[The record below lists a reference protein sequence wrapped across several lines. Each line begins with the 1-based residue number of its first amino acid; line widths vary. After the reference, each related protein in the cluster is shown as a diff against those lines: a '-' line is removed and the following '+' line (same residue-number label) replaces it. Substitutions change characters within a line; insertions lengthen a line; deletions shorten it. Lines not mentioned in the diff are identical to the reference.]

1 MSLTPNG
8 DWRLKF
14 ALGVLAA
21 IVAVTLY
28 LFIASNVML
37 LGLRRHDGGVH
48 LLSVVEYG
56 WFSSPDPKVA
66 RWVRLSLAGTGLLF
80 LFGIGAVVRARP
92 RPLHGRARFAT
103 DREIQRADLR
113 AKTGILLG
121 RKGGQLMTF
130 PGSEHVVVYAP
141 TRSGKGVAVVIPN
154 LLNWPGSVVV
164 LDIKKENFLRTAG
177 FRAAHGQEVFILD
190 PLDAD
195 GRTAR
200 YNPLTYV
207 RRNPIDLYD
216 DLQRVAAMLYPASVQ
231 EDPFWAKSARAAFV
245 GIGGFIAETEG
256 LPFTVGEILRQLTA
270 EADPKKRFTEIIK
283 KRKDGDAPLSISCVT
298 ALNDFLATSDNTFSS
313 IRKSVTAS
321 LEIWLNPR
329 IDLATADSDFD
340 LRQLGKRP
348 MSIYLAV
355 TPDNLARLAPLLNL
369 FFQQV
374 IDLHT
379 RELPKSAV
387 HERDPARQL
396 LLLLDEF
403 PALGNVAVL
412 ANAVPFL
419 AGYGI
424 RLLTILQSPSQLRA
438 IYGPDVTRTL
448 MTNHA
453 VEIVFRPKEQ
463 DVAEELSRR
472 FGVDTVEGRTRSR
485 PWGLHGGRHSRSE
498 TLSDQARPLMLPQEL
513 KLADANTAFILMG
526 GLAPIRA
533 EKIVYHVDPSFTARL
548 LAPPDVKPFVSGSA
562 PEMIHLHRQVRRLS
576 ATVAELSATIRMRP
590 VTDEEILDPDQIP
603 VEALTIDF
611 TEVAI
616 EREHLSDADLETFA
630 RGLIDGAVDR
640 PAAA

>member
-8 DWRLKF
+8 DWRLK
-14 ALGVLAA
+14 LAVGLSA
-21 IVAVTLY
+21 AVVAVVLY

-37 LGLRRHDGGVH
+37 LGLRRHDGGLH
-48 LLSVVEYG
+48 LWSVVEYG
-56 WFSSPDPKVA
+56 WFYGHEPKVA
-66 RWVRLSLAGTGLLF
+66 RWVRLSLIGTGLLF

-103 DREIQRADLR
+103 EREIQRAGLR
-113 AKTGILLG
+113 TDAGILLG
-121 RKGGQLMTF
+121 RKRGKLLTF
-130 PGSEHVVVYAP
+130 SGSEHVVVYAP

-177 FRAAHGQEVFILD
+177 FRAGHGQEVFILD

-200 YNPLTYV
+200 YNPLSYV

-216 DLQRVAAMLYPASVQ
+216 DLQRVAAMLYPASAQ

-245 GIGGFIAETEG
+245 GIGGYIAETDG
-256 LPFTVGEILRQLTA
+256 LPFTIGEILRQLTA
-270 EADPKKRFTEIIK
+270 EADLKKHFMEIVK
-283 KRKDGDAPLSISCVT
+283 KRKNGDAPLSTSCVT
-298 ALNDFLATSDNTFSS
+298 TLNDFLATSDNTFSS

-329 IDLATADSDFD
+329 IDLATAESDFD
-340 LRQLGKRP
+340 LRQLRKRP

-379 RELPKSAV
+379 RELPKSSV

-412 ANAVPFL
+412 VNAVPFL

-472 FGVDTVEGRTRSR
+472 FGVDTVEGRSRSR
-485 PWGLHGGRHSRSE
+485 PWGMVGGRQGQSE
-498 TLSDQARPLMLPQEL
+498 TVSHQARALMLPQEL
-513 KLADANTAFILMG
+513 KLADEGTTFILMG
-526 GLAPIRA
+526 GLAPILA
-533 EKIVYHVDPSFTARL
+533 EKIVYHSDPAFTPRL
-548 LAPPDVKPFVSGSA
+548 LAPPDVKPIVSGSA

-616 EREHLSDADLETFA
+616 EREHLSDADLEAFA
-630 RGLIDGAVDR
+630 RGLIDGALDR

>member
-1 MSLTPNG
+1 MSLTPNV
-8 DWRLKF
+8 DWRLKL

-21 IVAVTLY
+21 FAAVLLY

-37 LGLRRHDGGVH
+37 LGLRRHDGGLH
-48 LLSVVEYG
+48 LLAVVEYG
-56 WFSSPDPKVA
+56 WFHGHEPKVA
-66 RWVRLSLAGTGLLF
+66 RWVRLSLVWTGLPF
-80 LFGIGAVVRARP
+80 LFGVGAVVRARP

-103 DREIQRADLR
+103 DREVQRAGLR
-113 AKTGILLG
+113 AGTGILLG
-121 RKGGQLMTF
+121 RKGGRFLTF

-207 RRNPIDLYD
+207 RRTAIDLYD
-216 DLQRVAAMLYPASVQ
+216 DLQRVAAMLYPATAV

-245 GIGGFIAETEG
+245 GIGGYIAETEG
-256 LPFTVGEILRQLTA
+256 LPFTIGEILRQLTA
-270 EADPKKRFTEIIK
+270 EADLKKHFSEIIK
-283 KRKDGDAPLSISCVT
+283 KRKGSDASLSASCVT

-329 IDLATADSDFD
+329 IDLATAESDFD

-379 RELPKSAV
+379 RELPRSAA
-387 HERDPARQL
+387 HERDPGRQL

-438 IYGPDVTRTL
+438 IYGPDATRTL

-453 VEIVFRPKEQ
+453 VEVVFRPKEQ
-463 DVAEELSRR
+463 DIAEELSRR

-485 PWGLHGGRHSRSE
+485 PWGLQGGRHGRSE

-513 KLADANTAFILMG
+513 KLADEGTAFILMG

-533 EKIVYHVDPSFTARL
+533 EKVVYHVDAAFTARL

-562 PEMIHLHRQVRRLS
+562 PEMIHLHRQVRQLS

-616 EREHLSDADLETFA
+616 EREHLSDADLEAFA
-630 RGLIDGAVDR
+630 RGLIDGALAR

>member
-8 DWRLKF
+8 DWRVKL
-14 ALGVLAA
+14 ALGVAAAVLA
-21 IVAVTLY
+21 VALY

-37 LGLRRHDGGVH
+37 LGLRRHDGGLH
-48 LLSVVEYG
+48 LLSVLEYG
-56 WFSSPDPKVA
+56 WFYGHEPKVA
-66 RWVRLSLAGTGLLF
+66 RWLRLSLAGTGLLL
-80 LFGIGAVVRARP
+80 LFGIGAIVRARP

-121 RKGGQLMTF
+121 RKGRHHLIF

-200 YNPLTYV
+200 YNP
-207 RRNPIDLYD
+207 PIDLYD
-216 DLQRVAAMLYPASVQ
+216 DLQRVAAMLYPASAQ

-245 GIGGFIAETEG
+245 GIGGYIAETEG

-270 EADPKKRFTEIIK
+270 EADPKKHFTELIK
-283 KRKDGDAPLSISCVT
+283 KRKNGDAPLSTSCVT

-329 IDLATADSDFD
+329 IDLATAESDFD

-424 RLLTILQSPSQLRA
+424 RLLTILQSPSQLRS
-438 IYGPDVTRTL
+438 IYGPDATKTL

-485 PWGLHGGRHSRSE
+485 PWGLHGGRHGRSE

-533 EKIVYHVDPSFTARL
+533 EKIVYHVDPAFTARL

-590 VTDEEILDPDQIP
+590 VSDEEILDPDQIP

-616 EREHLSDADLETFA
+616 EREHLSDADLEAFA
-630 RGLIDGAVDR
+630 RGLIDGAIDR